1 MLRLTEG
8 IRSVN
13 EIGSLKTSLKVK
25 TVEVDVVTAT
35 IPQVVGGTMVGAATT
50 GYPTSQNQYQG

>member
-8 IRSVN
+8 IRSIR
-13 EIGSLKTSLKVK
+13 EIDSLKTSIKTK

-35 IPQVVGGTMVGAATT
+35 IP
-50 GYPTSQNQYQG
+50 